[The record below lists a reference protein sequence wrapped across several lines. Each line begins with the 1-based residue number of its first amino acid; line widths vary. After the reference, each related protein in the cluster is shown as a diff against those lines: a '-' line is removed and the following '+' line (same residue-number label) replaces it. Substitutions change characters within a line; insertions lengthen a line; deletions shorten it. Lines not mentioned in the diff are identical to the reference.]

1 MECLLH
7 TTTPT
12 LPQQMSRDWYGA
24 AVEPPVSFSFELTGE
39 TLIFR
44 ASCPAPALINP
55 AARPGAF
62 CPELWKYDTAE
73 FFLASP
79 VTGHYLE
86 FNLCPNGAWWAQ
98 AFSAPRVAADTPAPE
113 GVLTEAAYTPTGWST
128 QAAIPLTELGRLGLD
143 PRHCLLAAAA
153 IVHSPD
159 YLFLTT
165 ADNQTGEPDF
175 HRPACWPPAKLV

>member
-1 MECLLH
+1 MECLIH

-12 LPQQMSRDWYGA
+12 TPQHMNRDWYGTPIDPA
-24 AVEPPVSFSFELTGE
+24 VSFSFELTDRD
-39 TLIFR
+39 LIFR
-44 ASCPAPALINP
+44 ASCPVPATINP

-79 VTGHYLE
+79 VSGHYLE

-98 AFSAPRVAADTPAPE
+98 AFSAPRVQDNVPPPT
-113 GVLTEAAYTPTGWST
+113 GVVTTAEFTPTSWNT
-128 QAAIPLTELGRLGLD
+128 QASIPLTELARLGLD
-143 PRHCLLAAAA
+143 PRHCQLAAAA

-165 ADNQTGEPDF
+165 AANQTGEPDF
-175 HRPACWPPAKLV
+175 HRPDCWPIARLV